1 MKKIRL
7 LCLLLVL
14 VTFSHLMPIYGLEPI
29 ELPTLPAPSEPAAP
43 PFIVCIDPGHQAKG
57 DGKSEPV
64 APGSGQRKA
73 RVSSGT
79 AGVAT
84 KKAEY
89 RVNLEASMILK
100 ALLEER
106 GYTVYMTR
114 ESHDINMSNSERAE
128 FANQKGANMT
138 IRIHC
143 DSIGNGGKTGATL
156 LVPSKTSRYTSS
168 IYEQSHAYA
177 ECLKTKLQEKGVKVN
192 GIFER
197 SDMTGF
203 NWSRVPVVIFEMGFM
218 SNYNE
223 DRMLSDPGYQHKLME
238 SVVEALD
245 MYRNP
250 S

>member
-1 MKKIRL
+1 MRKYFLKL
-7 LCLLLVL
+7 LIPILLIFASLPL
-14 VTFSHLMPIYGLEPI
+14 YGASLDQ
-29 ELPTLPAPSEPAAP
+29 

-64 APGSGQRKA
+64 APGSGGRKA

-79 AGVAT
+79 AGVGT

-89 RVNLEASMILK
+89 VVNLEASMILK
-100 ALLEER
+100 QLLEEK

-114 ESHDINMSNSERAE
+114 ESHDVNISNAERAI
-128 FANQKGANMT
+128 FANDKGAQMT

-156 LVPSKTSRYTSS
+156 LVPAKDSRYTKG
-168 IYEQSHAYA
+168 IYEPSFNFATL
-177 ECLKTKLQEKGVKVN
+177 LKEKLGDKGVKVN

-203 NWSRVPVVIFEMGFM
+203 NWSTVPVVIFEMGFM

-223 DRMLSDPGYQHKLME
+223 DQMLSNPAYQTKLME
-238 SVVEALD
+238 AVGEALD
-245 MYRNP
+245 TYKAAQ
-250 S
+250 

>member
-1 MKKIRL
+1 MTKFLWKW
-7 LCLLLVL
+7 VL
-14 VTFSHLMPIYGLEPI
+14 PLALIFSSLPLYGEGLEK
-29 ELPTLPAPSEPAAP
+29 

-57 DGKSEPV
+57 DGRSEPV
-64 APGSGQRKA
+64 APGSGARKA

-89 RVNLEASMILK
+89 VVNLEASMILK
-100 ALLEER
+100 KLLEDK
-106 GYTVYMTR
+106 GYTVCMTR
-114 ESHDINMSNSERAE
+114 ESHDVNISNSERAT
-128 FANQKGANMT
+128 FANDKGAQMT

-156 LVPSKTSRYTSS
+156 LVPSKESRYTKS
-168 IYEQSHAYA
+168 IYEPSFKYA
-177 ECLKTKLQEKGVKVN
+177 TLLKERLTGKGVKVN

-203 NWSRVPVVIFEMGFM
+203 NWSRVPVIIFEMGFM

-223 DRMLSDPGYQHKLME
+223 DQMLSNPNYQTKLME
-238 SVVEALD
+238 AVVEALD
-245 MYRNP
+245 AYREG
-250 S
+250 SH